1 MSNAVPPTLF
11 KARPPLSPTS
21 SPIESLKLYQTPHT
35 DDRTPQ
41 TPTSPPLMSVGTQ
54 NYASSFSTTHTSPI
68 QTASQPAP
76 FSSPPSS
83 AAMSTQVS
91 QQPTMTTTNS
101 FPTPASSVSG
111 QFTIANMTDDMEAAV
126 KNAVLC
132 SPKGSGASREE
143 DNRLGFMD
151 IEISSHRR
159 TDHDRQSDAVETV
172 EIFDEDAMDVD
183 QKVTSASSE
192 TEPTLASLQQDI
204 GTAFHLCRTC
214 KVFPEMDPYLFSNPT
229 FG

>member
-1 MSNAVPPTLF
+1 MSNALPPTSF
-11 KARPPLSPTS
+11 KARPPLSPAS
-21 SPIESLKLYQTPHT
+21 SPVESLKLHQLPHT

-111 QFTIANMTDDMEAAV
+111 QFTNIANMTDDVETVV
-126 KNAVLC
+126 KNPVLY
-132 SPKGSGASREE
+132 PQKGGGTSREG
-143 DNRLGFMD
+143 DNQLGLMD
-151 IEISSHRR
+151 IEMSSHRR
-159 TDHDRQSDAVETV
+159 TDHDR
-172 EIFDEDAMDVD
+172 
-183 QKVTSASSE
+183 
-192 TEPTLASLQQDI
+192 
-204 GTAFHLCRTC
+204 
-214 KVFPEMDPYLFSNPT
+214 
-229 FG
+229 